1 MKDSFYGYE
10 VKNFNRQV
18 KNNMEKFYDD
28 FMFQISI
35 AVFEQISRC
44 KNFTTI
50 MQVN

>member
-28 FMFQISI
+28 FMFQISK
-35 AVFEQISRC
+35 AKFEQLMRSKKIDHT
-44 KNFTTI
+44 K
-50 MQVN
+50 